1 MSGRHVLDL
10 GLEEHVLGLKT
21 TSAYYTRVR
30 VAERS
35 FICFPGCPWL
45 GQGDQEPILRLTSYK
60 ASTKKC
66 RTSLI
71 ALCILKK
78 IFFFLLWKKCS
89 SPYSAIVI
97 VNLEVVGLAPG
108 CPWTGWP
115 DWSNFRLL
123 GDSLLSAVIF

>member
-1 MSGRHVLDL
+1 MSGRHVLHL

-60 ASTKKC
+60 ASTKKMC
-66 RTSLI
+66 NVTNSLVHI
-71 ALCILKK
+71 ENIFFSTLKK
-78 IFFFLLWKKCS
+78 VF
-89 SPYSAIVI
+89 
-97 VNLEVVGLAPG
+97 
-108 CPWTGWP
+108 
-115 DWSNFRLL
+115 
-123 GDSLLSAVIF
+123 